1 MDSGIQAS
9 SGVRAQGPPSP
20 DIRAASPD
28 HCGVSSFCLSPASG
42 RSHPASPSPPGP
54 QASPVLPI
62 SYRLSHTR
70 LAFFLRE
77 ARPAPPAAAN
87 SSLQRSEPFVV
98 FQTKELPVLNVSLG
112 PFSTSQVVARELL
125 QPSSTLDIP
134 ERLTVNWKVRAF
146 IVRARVPA
154 SQPLAQVLFYVAG
167 RDWDDFG
174 VTERLPCVRLHAFR
188 DAREVKSSCRLSG
201 GLATCLVRAELPL
214 AWFGPPAPA
223 APPTARRKSPDG
235 LEPELAGESQQAE
248 LYYTLH
254 APDASGGCGAS
265 RRGAGA
271 GAGARAESPT
281 QHPLLRIGSII
292 LFRPP
297 PRRPLQEHRL
307 DSNLMIRLPDRP
319 LKPGEVLSILLYL
332 APNSSSPAG
341 PSVEH
346 FTLRVKAKKG
356 VTLLGTK
363 SRSGQWHVTSELLT
377 GAKHSTATVDV
388 AWAQGTPLP
397 PWDGQG
403 PLEILQLDFEMENFT
418 SQSVKRR
425 IMWHID
431 YRGHGALPE
440 LERAVTE
447 LTVIQ
452 RDVQAILPLAMD
464 TEIINTAIL
473 TGRTVAIPV
482 KVIAIEVTGL
492 VLDVSALVECE
503 SDNEDIIKV
512 SSSCDYVFVS
522 GKESRGSMNARV
534 TFRYD
539 VLSAPLEMTVWVPKL
554 PLHIELS
561 DARLSQVK
569 GWRVPILPDR
579 RSARESEDEE
589 EEEEERRQSPSRG
602 CALQYQHATLQ
613 VFTQFHTT
621 SSEGTDQVV
630 TMLGPDWLVEV
641 TDLVS
646 DFMRVGDP
654 RVARMVDS
662 STLAGLE
669 PGTTPFKVVSPLTES
684 VLGETLLTVT
694 EEKVSITQLQAQ
706 VVASLALSLR
716 PSPGSSHTILAT
728 TAAQQTL
735 SFLKQEA
742 LLSLWLSYSDGT
754 TAPLSLYSP
763 RDYGLLVSSLDERVA
778 TVTQDRTFPL
788 VVAEAEGAGELLRAE
803 LSIAESC
810 QKTKRKSILAT
821 TPVGLR
827 VHFGREEEDPT
838 YDYPGPSQPGPG
850 GGEDEARGAGPPG
863 TRVSPAEAPGLVTA
877 SPAAPPTDDFLPLP
891 TVFQQMPRGLTDL
904 EIGMYAL
911 LGVFCLAILVFLI
924 NCIVFVLRYRHKR
937 IPPEGQTSMDHSH
950 HWVFLGNG
958 QPLRVQ
964 GELSPPTGNPLE
976 TVPACCHGDHHS
988 SGSSQTSV
996 QSQVHGRGDGSSGG
1010 SSRDQAEDPASSPT
1024 SKRKR
1029 VKFTTFT
1036 TLPTEELAYDSVPA
1050 GEEDEDEEDL
1060 GWSCPDV
1067 AGTPRPAAPPNLHNY
1082 MRRNK
1087 ETA

>member
-1 MDSGIQAS
+1 MAPGMSGRRGAALLCLS
-9 SGVRAQGPPSP
+9 VLLAH
-20 DIRAASPD
+20 AAS
-28 HCGVSSFCLSPASG
+28 
-42 RSHPASPSPPGP
+42 RSHPASPSPPGT
-54 QASPVLPI
+54 QASPILPV

-70 LAFFLRE
+70 LAFFLKE
-77 ARPAPPAAAN
+77 ARPLTPAAIN
-87 SSLQRSEPFVV
+87 GSLQRSEPFVV

-154 SQPLAQVLFYVAG
+154 SQPVAQVLFYVAG

-188 DAREVKSSCRLSG
+188 DARE
-201 GLATCLVRAELPL
+201 
-214 AWFGPPAPA
+214 
-223 APPTARRKSPDG
+223 
-235 LEPELAGESQQAE
+235 
-248 LYYTLH
+248 
-254 APDASGGCGAS
+254 
-265 RRGAGA
+265 
-271 GAGARAESPT
+271 
-281 QHPLLRIGSII
+281 HPLLRIGSIS

-297 PRRPLQEHRL
+297 PRRAVQEHRL

-319 LKPGEVLSILLYL
+319 LRPGEVLSILLYL
-332 APNSSSPAG
+332 APNSSSAAS

-363 SRSGQWHVTSELLT
+363 SRSGQWRVTSELLT

-388 AWAQGTPLP
+388 AWALDTPLP
-397 PWDGQG
+397 PWEGQG

-431 YRGHGALPE
+431 YRGHSALPD

-492 VLDVSALVECE
+492 VLDVSDLVECQ
-503 SDNEDIIKV
+503 SHSEDIIKV

-589 EEEEERRQSPSRG
+589 EEEEERRQSANRG
-602 CALQYQHATLQ
+602 CTLQYQHATLQ

-654 RVARMVDS
+654 RVAHLVDS
-662 STLAGLE
+662 NTLAGLE
-669 PGTTPFKVVSPLTES
+669 PGTTPFKVVSPLTEA

-706 VVASLALSLR
+706 VVASLTLSLR

-728 TAAQQTL
+728 TAAQPTL
-735 SFLKQEA
+735 SLIKQEA

-754 TAPLSLYSP
+754 TAPLSLYSS

-778 TVTQDRTFPL
+778 TVTQDKAFPL
-788 VVAEAEGAGELLRAE
+788 VVAEAEGSGDLLRAE
-803 LSIAESC
+803 LTISESC
-810 QKTKRKSILAT
+810 QKTKRKSVLAT
-821 TPVGLR
+821 TPVSLR
-827 VHFGREEEDPT
+827 VHFGRDEEDPT

-863 TRVSPAEAPGLVTA
+863 TAIPAGEVPGLGTA
-877 SPAAPPTDDFLPLP
+877 GPVPPTEDYLPLP
-891 TVFQQMPRGLTDL
+891 TGFLQMPRGLTDL

-964 GELSPPTGNPLE
+964 GELSPPAGSALE

-1010 SSRDQAEDPASSPT
+1010 SARDQTEDPASSPT

-1050 GEEDEDEEDL
+1050 GEEEDEEEDL
-1060 GWSCPDV
+1060 GWGCPDV
-1067 AGTPRPAAPPNLHNY
+1067 AGTTRPTPPPDLHNY
-1082 MRRNK
+1082 MRRIK
-1087 ETA
+1087 DIA

>member
-1 MDSGIQAS
+1 RYPGVAS
-9 SGVRAQGPPSP
+9 RANVAH
-20 DIRAASPD
+20 AA
-28 HCGVSSFCLSPASG
+28 
-42 RSHPASPSPPGP
+42 
-54 QASPVLPI
+54 PVLPV

-77 ARPAPPAAAN
+77 VQPPPPPAAN
-87 SSLQRSEPFVV
+87 SSGGAPLQRSEPFVV
-98 FQTKELPVLNVSLG
+98 FQTKELPILNVTLG
-112 PFSTSQVVARELL
+112 PFSTSQVLARELL
-125 QPSSTLDIP
+125 QPASTLDIP

-146 IVRARVPA
+146 IVHPRVPA
-154 SQPLAQVLFYVAG
+154 SQPVAQVLFYVAG

-174 VTERLPCVRLHAFR
+174 ATERLPCVRLHAFR
-188 DAREVKSSCRLSG
+188 NAHEVKSSCRLSG

-223 APPTARRKSPDG
+223 APPPARRKPPEG
-235 LEPELAGESQQAE
+235 LEPEPGGESQQAE
-248 LYYTLH
+248 LYYRLH
-254 APDASGGCGAS
+254 SPDANGGCGGEGA
-265 RRGAGA
+265 RRGG
-271 GAGARAESPT
+271 GGARAEGPT
-281 QHPLLRIGSII
+281 QYPLLRIGSIS

-297 PRRPLQEHRL
+297 PKRALQEHRL
-307 DSNLMIRLPDRP
+307 DGNLIIRLPDRP

-332 APNSSSPAG
+332 APNSSSSSS

-363 SRSGQWHVTSELLT
+363 ARSGQWQVTSELLT
-377 GAKHSTATVDV
+377 GGKHSTATVDV
-388 AWAQGTPLP
+388 SRAQSAPLLP
-397 PWDGQG
+397 REGEG

-431 YRGHGALPE
+431 YRGRSPLPD

-503 SDNEDIIKV
+503 SNNEDIIKV

-539 VLSAPLEMTVWVPKL
+539 LLSAPLEMTVWVPKL

-561 DARLSQVK
+561 DAQLSQVK

-589 EEEEERRQSPSRG
+589 EEEEEKRQNRG
-602 CALQYQHATLQ
+602 CTLQYQHSTLQ

-654 RVARMVDS
+654 RVAQLVDS

-669 PGTTPFKVVSPLTES
+669 PGTTPFKVVSPLTEA
-684 VLGETLLTVT
+684 VLGETMVTVT
-694 EEKVSITQLQAQ
+694 EEKVSITELRGQ
-706 VVASLALSLR
+706 VVASLSLSLR
-716 PSPGSSHTILAT
+716 PSPGNSHTILAT

-763 RDYGLLVSSLDERVA
+763 RDYALLVSSRDERVA
-778 TVTQDRTFPL
+778 TVTQDRAFPL
-788 VVAEAEGAGELLRAE
+788 VVAEAEGEGLLLQAD
-803 LSIAESC
+803 LTISESC
-810 QKTKRKSILAT
+810 QKSKRKSILAT
-821 TPVGLR
+821 AAVGLR
-827 VHFGREEEDPT
+827 VRFGNEEEDPT

-850 GGEDEARGAGPPG
+850 GGGGDSEDEVIWAGHPG
-863 TRVSPAEAPGLVTA
+863 TA
-877 SPAAPPTDDFLPLP
+877 SPQGPPTPGTAGPAQTPTEDFPPIP
-891 TVFQQMPRGLTDL
+891 TGFTQMPRGLTDL

-958 QPLRVQ
+958 QPLRAQ
-964 GELSPPTGNPLE
+964 GELSPPAGNPLE
-976 TVPACCHGDHHS
+976 AVPTCCHGDHHS

-1010 SSRDQAEDPASSPT
+1010 SVRDQAEDPASSPT

-1036 TLPTEELAYDSVPA
+1036 TMPSEELAYDSVPA
-1050 GEEDEDEEDL
+1050 GEEEEEEDL
-1060 GWSCPDV
+1060 RWGCPDV
-1067 AGTPRPAAPPNLHNY
+1067 AGGTLAAPQDLHNY
-1082 MRRNK
+1082 IRRIK
-1087 ETA
+1087 EIA

>member
-1 MDSGIQAS
+1 RQPVRSAPLCWGGGIF
-9 SGVRAQGPPSP
+9 PSP
-20 DIRAASPD
+20 DCC
-28 HCGVSSFCLSPASG
+28 HSG
-42 RSHPASPSPPGP
+42 K
-54 QASPVLPI
+54 L
-62 SYRLSHTR
+62 
-70 LAFFLRE
+70 
-77 ARPAPPAAAN
+77 PAAL
-87 SSLQRSEPFVV
+87 SSQG
-98 FQTKELPVLNVSLG
+98 Q
-112 PFSTSQVVARELL
+112 ALL
-125 QPSSTLDIP
+125 
-134 ERLTVNWKVRAF
+134 
-146 IVRARVPA
+146 
-154 SQPLAQVLFYVAG
+154 Y
-167 RDWDDFG
+167 
-174 VTERLPCVRLHAFR
+174 
-188 DAREVKSSCRLSG
+188 
-201 GLATCLVRAELPL
+201 
-214 AWFGPPAPA
+214 
-223 APPTARRKSPDG
+223 
-235 LEPELAGESQQAE
+235 
-248 LYYTLH
+248 
-254 APDASGGCGAS
+254 
-265 RRGAGA
+265 
-271 GAGARAESPT
+271 
-281 QHPLLRIGSII
+281 HPLLRIGSIS

-297 PRRPLQEHRL
+297 PRRTLQEHRL

-319 LKPGEVLSILLYL
+319 LKPGEVLSVLLYL
-332 APNSSSPAG
+332 APNSSSPSS

-397 PWDGQG
+397 PWEGQG

-431 YRGHGALPE
+431 YRGRSPLPD

-539 VLSAPLEMTVWVPKL
+539 ILNAPLEMTVWVPKL

-579 RSARESEDEE
+579 RSARESEDED
-589 EEEEERRQSPSRG
+589 EEEEERRQSASRG
-602 CALQYQHATLQ
+602 CTLQYQHATLQ

-763 RDYGLLVSSLDERVA
+763 RDYGLLVNSLDERVA
-778 TVTQDRTFPL
+778 TVTQDRAFPL
-788 VVAEAEGAGELLRAE
+788 VVAQAEGAGELLRAE
-803 LSIAESC
+803 LTIAESC
-810 QKTKRKSILAT
+810 QKTKRKSVLAT

-827 VHFGREEEDPT
+827 VHFGRDEEDPT

-850 GGEDEARGAGPPG
+850 GALGCWGESRC
-863 TRVSPAEAPGLVTA
+863 PGLGEAGERAPTLYTLRGGKGDWRIVGRPGWGPTGLDS
-877 SPAAPPTDDFLPLP
+877 SPLGIPIRNGPWHESLALLWPPPLAQGIWTGWHQRALPGLTLPSGAPWCPVCRHIYINSSTGITVPGSPSLGSRRGPQGGVLWLLPIALPLP
-891 TVFQQMPRGLTDL
+891 PGAAPSAKRTDG
-904 EIGMYAL
+904 EQSRA
-911 LGVFCLAILVFLI
+911 
-924 NCIVFVLRYRHKR
+924 RH
-937 IPPEGQTSMDHSH
+937 
-950 HWVFLGNG
+950 
-958 QPLRVQ
+958 
-964 GELSPPTGNPLE
+964 
-976 TVPACCHGDHHS
+976 
-988 SGSSQTSV
+988 GS
-996 QSQVHGRGDGSSGG
+996 
-1010 SSRDQAEDPASSPT
+1010 
-1024 SKRKR
+1024 
-1029 VKFTTFT
+1029 
-1036 TLPTEELAYDSVPA
+1036 L
-1050 GEEDEDEEDL
+1050 
-1060 GWSCPDV
+1060 
-1067 AGTPRPAAPPNLHNY
+1067 RPATQHLP
-1082 MRRNK
+1082 
-1087 ETA
+1087 